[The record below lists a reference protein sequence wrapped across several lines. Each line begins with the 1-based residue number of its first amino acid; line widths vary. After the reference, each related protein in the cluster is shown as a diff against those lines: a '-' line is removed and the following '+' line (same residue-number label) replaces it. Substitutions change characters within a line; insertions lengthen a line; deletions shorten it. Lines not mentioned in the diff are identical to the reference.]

1 MKVFAIG
8 DLHLSGAVDKPMD
21 VFGVAWDKHFL
32 RIQTYWRERV
42 ATEDVV
48 LIPGDISWA
57 MHLDEAKPDLEFIAN
72 LPGEK
77 ILVRGN
83 HDYWWNSLS
92 KVRAALP
99 PTIRA
104 LQNDSIR
111 FDGVSIAGSRG
122 WSCPGTSGFTAS
134 DEKIYERELIRLE
147 LSLKS
152 LPQSGLRIAMLHYPP
167 FDERQRDS
175 GFTALLEKYGVQ
187 IVVYGHLHGKSGRDA
202 FCGMRNGVRYELVAC
217 DYLDF
222 APKLIA
228 EIS

>member
-134 DEKIYERELIRLE
+134 DEKIYER
-147 LSLKS
+147 
-152 LPQSGLRIAMLHYPP
+152 
-167 FDERQRDS
+167 
-175 GFTALLEKYGVQ
+175 
-187 IVVYGHLHGKSGRDA
+187 
-202 FCGMRNGVRYELVAC
+202 
-217 DYLDF
+217 
-222 APKLIA
+222 
-228 EIS
+228 